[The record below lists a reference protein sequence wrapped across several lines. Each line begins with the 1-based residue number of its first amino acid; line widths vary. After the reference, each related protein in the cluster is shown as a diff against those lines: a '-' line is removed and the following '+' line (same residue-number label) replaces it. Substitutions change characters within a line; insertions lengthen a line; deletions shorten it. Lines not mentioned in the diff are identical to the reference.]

1 MKRHSK
7 RAPRPNFVFFNSQR
21 VFQRV
26 RRLPHRLTAARLFSH
41 GGKCGGGGVALIVFA
56 LLIMSTPANAQ
67 SDPWSS
73 MANKLAPIF
82 TGPVARGFTLVGCVI
97 GGLQL
102 IFGEGG
108 GKRMIGGLLFGG
120 ALALGAAQ
128 LISALLS

>member
-1 MKRHSK
+1 MHNRRCSIP
-7 RAPRPNFVFFNSQR
+7 ALW
-21 VFQRV
+21 V
-26 RRLPHRLTAARLFSH
+26 RFREKILDSRLA
-41 GGKCGGGGVALIVFA
+41 VIV
-56 LLIMSTPANAQ
+56 LLILTSATANAQ

-73 MANKLAPIF
+73 MTNKLAPIF

-108 GKRMIGGLLFGG
+108 GKRMMGGLLFGG

-128 LISALLS
+128 LVAALFG